1 MSGFWKMW
9 WTFCI
14 YMQIFQLDGM
24 LSWALPMQSY
34 VVCSPQKSSAFIKKW
49 AKNIELELELI
60 DNVLIKKCVQ
70 EAQRQEQIE
79 EVERLI
85 EIVTKAVDGKE
96 HVQIRVYAKKHLLLQ
111 RDIAEADLTS
121 QNATRFVK
129 EVRQKIESV
138 QAPGVAMPAEA
149 VIQVA
154 DAGTGFRIESG
165 MTNPTNDKSHQL
177 VPKIQENILKIEEHH
192 WFVSTRLGG
201 ENFGYQFVPKDIEE
215 IIPAIWTKIY
225 PRFGVGAEWWPYSW
239 IGINTNGSLA
249 LSVFR
254 MEVRDLNLFESEK
267 IWARHYQGEIAFK
280 MRHYFSGDFALG
292 LSTGYWY
299 QTGVVDLQK
308 VGKKIY
314 TQLPSF
320 QLHAWE
326 IGGELYFESSQK
338 KIDIALLVCAL
349 PFVFYQESPDVP
361 GHDSSTFGL
370 HTQFLFRYF
379 FASNWFLAFE
389 LKGVGLYSMFH
400 GLGDRITIREET
412 FRGGASLS
420 YMLTTSLGIGWAL

>member
-1 MSGFWKMW
+1 MRHFGKIGWLF
-9 WTFCI
+9 FAC
-14 YMQIFQLDGM
+14 MQVCLAM
-24 LSWALPMQSY
+24 PMQSY
-34 VVCSPQKSSAFIKKW
+34 VVCSPQKSPAIIKKW

-70 EAQRQEQIE
+70 EAQRQGQIK
-79 EVERLI
+79 EVEGLI

-96 HVQIRVYAKKHLLLQ
+96 HAQIRVYAKKQLLLQ

-129 EVRQKIESV
+129 EVRERIESV
-138 QAPGVAMPAEA
+138 QANGVVREAEA
-149 VIQVA
+149 GIQIFSEINRVKGVSVA
-154 DAGTGFRIESG
+154 TEGEELGWH
-165 MTNPTNDKSHQL
+165 DKSRQL
-177 VPKIQENILKIEEHH
+177 IPKTPENILKIEKHR

-215 IIPAIWTKIY
+215 IIPAIWTKMY
-225 PRFGVGAEWWPYSW
+225 PRLGAGAEWWPYPW

-254 MEVRDLNLFESEK
+254 MEVKDLNLFESEK
-267 IWARHYQGEIAFK
+267 IWARHYQGEIALK
-280 MRHYFSGDFALG
+280 IRHYFSGDFALG

-299 QTGVVDLQK
+299 QAGVVDLQK

-338 KIDIALLVCAL
+338 KIDIALLICAL
-349 PFVFYQESPDVP
+349 PFVFYQESPDAP

-370 HTQFLFRYF
+370 HAQFLFRYF
-379 FASNWFLAFE
+379 FASNWFFAFE
-389 LKGVGLYSMFH
+389 LKGIGLYSMFH
-400 GLGDRITIREET
+400 GSGDRITIREET
-412 FRGGASLS
+412 FQGGVSLN